1 MGSGTPRPSSPGP
14 HPRGASADGTLALPA
29 HARVSGGA
37 REASAHPAAPG
48 ASGSKIK
55 ALPGRQLRFVGTV
68 PRSAPDSRLEPPTH
82 PLYGCDQSRPVPQ
95 SVASEVSW
103 LSPCTRKR
111 VASRPRR
118 MTGDFLPPLHLP
130 GAALLLSSP
139 PSFCTF
145 SGHAEDPGP
154 PARWPRP
161 SGTAR
166 PRPPLPLEVQRVPE
180 LPAASTHRLRL
191 LPNQLGR
198 LPRAASTDS
207 TDPLSTPTGDGPPRA
222 SIAGE
227 EARGRTRVG
236 PGTSA
241 WSRCTG

>member
-14 HPRGASADGTLALPA
+14 HPRGASAGGTLALPA

-95 SVASEVSW
+95 PVASEASW

-154 PARWPRP
+154 PARGPVPRGQP
-161 SGTAR
+161 G
-166 PRPPLPLEVQRVPE
+166 
-180 LPAASTHRLRL
+180 
-191 LPNQLGR
+191 LGR
-198 LPRAASTDS
+198 LCLWRSSESRSCLQPPPTAFTFCQTSSAAFLE
-207 TDPLSTPTGDGPPRA
+207 PHPQ
-222 SIAGE
+222 
-227 EARGRTRVG
+227 TRQ
-236 PGTSA
+236 TH
-241 WSRCTG
+241 